1 MENNREFVNALEVVF
16 KYYKKESNAKIAVF
30 TNRNGHYEDYIGIYK
45 VYYSDF
51 REIILSDVRL
61 AIEEIRTVDK
71 IGTKKGFNIIDSL
84 RLIDEKYIEDE
95 KIIHIVVDL
104 HIFYRLFKMKHY
116 IEKQLSN
123 INDIIGY
130 DENDVTVWY
139 RGQTN
144 TNWQLVPSFF
154 RSAKKTALW
163 TWHDIYKDYESKPR
177 KVSLIKKLDE
187 VDIDTISFPYKTA
200 AFIQHSIGYSPLI
213 DFSRSSKVALSFA
226 LANGSSMVSY
236 YGDDACVYVLK
247 LNNTKI
253 LENIDS
259 INDAIKKSKVQV
271 FKTGEHVTNLV
282 TNKMWKDL
290 LNDNVQSVIHLI
302 NKPTNDRMM
311 FQKGTFILYDNTI
324 IIGNEVFMSFIKA
337 SFIGS
342 RLTKYNIQT
351 TTKEKLYEQLMI
363 DFPQYHQRYLLDPY
377 LYLGEPDK

>member
-1 MENNREFVNALEVVF
+1 MN
-16 KYYKKESNAKIAVF
+16 
-30 TNRNGHYEDYIGIYK
+30 YIGEYK
-45 VYYSDF
+45 VYYNDF
-51 REIILSDVRL
+51 REIILSDVRT
-61 AIEEIRTVDK
+61 AIEEFLSIEKFSIKED
-71 IGTKKGFNIIDSL
+71 FNLRNTL
-84 RLIDEKYIEDE
+84 RLIYIQDFENEED
-95 KIIHIVVDL
+95 IHIIIGI

-116 IEKQLSN
+116 TEKPLSD
-123 INDIIGY
+123 IDDIIKYNEKGA
-130 DENDVTVWY
+130 TVWY

-163 TWHDIYKDYESKPR
+163 TWDEIYKEYQSKPR
-177 KVSLIKKLDE
+177 KVSLIKKLNE
-187 VDIDTISFPYKTA
+187 VDIDTTSFPYKTA

-236 YGDDACVYVLK
+236 YGDDSCVYVLK

-253 LENIDS
+253 LENIEG
-259 INDAIKKSKVQV
+259 INDAIRTSKVQV

-290 LNDNVQSVIHLI
+290 LNNNVQSVIHLI

-324 IIGNEVFMSFIKA
+324 IIGDEVFMSFNKA

-351 TTKEKLYEQLMI
+351 TSKEKLYEQLMI